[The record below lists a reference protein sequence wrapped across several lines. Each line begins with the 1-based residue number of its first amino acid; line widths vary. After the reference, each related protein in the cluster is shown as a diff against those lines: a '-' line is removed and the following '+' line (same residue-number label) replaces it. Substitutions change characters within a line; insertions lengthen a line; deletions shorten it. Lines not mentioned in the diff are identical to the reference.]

1 MFYELIAEASNE
13 WWKKPDCPCH
23 SFLQYVL
30 ERGKLRDAQIDAL
43 RHYLYLK
50 VVHDSKP
57 LYRIFTEYE
66 FGTLTDKEIGDSDC
80 YSSLREPNTP
90 LHNLAY
96 NAKKLKEKG
105 EPLPTAFKEVLSGH
119 HQEMDAQETLKSI
132 FYGIDYADYLFSLP
146 MGAGKTFLM
155 ACFIYTDLYFS
166 RLEPLNTAFAHN
178 FLILIPSGLKSSILP
193 SLKSIQE
200 FDPSWI
206 LPPEVASDIRREVK
220 FEVLDEKRS
229 ASKSNRI
236 KNQNAQKINAHA
248 PLNTLRGLVAVTNA
262 EKLLDRIG
270 AIDKADESALLLST
284 KELEEVKVA
293 NELRHI
299 IGEIPHL
306 SLLIDEVHHA
316 SDGEIKLRQVVTHWA
331 SNGNITNVL
340 GFSGTPYLS
349 KVEEIPL
356 FQDKCIKVKTI
367 SNIVYHYPLIE
378 GVGNFLK
385 SPKIKF
391 AKKGGLEIVTEGVQE
406 FIDNYGATTY
416 ADGTQAKLAIYCGNI
431 KTLEE
436 EIYPCVAQLVTAC
449 GWNPAETILK
459 YHRGNKEYPQPNE
472 AEYNFSSLDTP
483 FSPFR
488 IVLLVQIGKE
498 GWDCRSLTSVIL
510 PQRGACPQNM
520 VLQTSCRC
528 LREVDNAGCETAL
541 IWLNSDN
548 AKTLNKQ
555 LRDQQRTDISELNA
569 HESAPRFVTR
579 LRYNRLK
586 ECHLTTPITYYQ
598 LRVNYLLEIL
608 SEEIDTSGR
617 LGDKELLL
625 PSSQTLV
632 TTQEL
637 SGRILEKSS
646 TLADAQEEETTY
658 PITYR
663 AWLATIHK
671 ESFNTLSLA
680 TLRTYDEALRSIF
693 EQITEARAGLR
704 AGLSYLSPHFDQQA
718 IRAEIR
724 KAFIPKRTIKTEEEV
739 VPEEASLLIVDHLT
753 SPISVPERALYYPT
767 VQEVESV
774 IKFDRGEAPKA
785 LRPKVQQMIKEL
797 SKDKSYADM
806 IDWLEN
812 NAKSFDTLDNI
823 GASCSYHYLPYHFDS
838 RLEEQVFSQALLPLA
853 RQHRLEVYFNGD
865 DLLTQFAI
873 NCYKG
878 LETKEWSYLGKYYPD
893 FLMLQR
899 TESGEIARL
908 LIIETKGVAFAPLFR
923 DKKAFVEECFLRLN
937 NQEHSL
943 PYKMGFLYL
952 EEQKSMEQLEQSLAD
967 NVNIFFRTK

>member
-13 WWKKPDCPCH
+13 WWQKPDCPCH

-57 LYRIFTEYE
+57 LYQIFTEHE
-66 FGTLTDKEIGDSDC
+66 FGTLTDNEIGDSGC
-80 YSSLREPNTP
+80 YSLLREPNTP

-96 NAKKLKEKG
+96 DAKKLKEKG
-105 EPLPTAFKEVLSGH
+105 EPLPTAFKEVLSSH
-119 HQEMDAQETLKSI
+119 HQEMDAEETLKSI

-166 RLEPLNTAFAHN
+166 RLEPFNTAFAHN
-178 FLILIPSGLKSSILP
+178 FLILIPSGLKNSILP

-248 PLNTLRGLVAVTNA
+248 PLNTMRGLVAVTNA

-349 KVEEIPL
+349 KAEEIPL

-385 SPKIKF
+385 SPEIKF

-436 EIYPCVAQLVTAC
+436 EIYPCVAQLVTAH
-449 GWNPAETILK
+449 GWSPAETILK
-459 YHRGNKEYPQPNE
+459 YHRGNKEYPQPDE
-472 AEYNFSSLDTP
+472 AEYHFSSLDTP

-617 LGDKELLL
+617 LGDKDLLL

-637 SGRILEKSS
+637 SGRVLGKQV
-646 TLADAQEEETTY
+646 TLAEAQEEETTY

-693 EQITEARAGLR
+693 EQITEVR

-724 KAFIPKRTIKTEEEV
+724 KAFIPKRTIKTKEEV
-739 VPEEASLLIVDHLT
+739 VPEKASLLIVDHLT

-767 VQEVESV
+767 VQEAESV
-774 IKFDRGEAPKA
+774 IAFDRGEAPKE
-785 LRPKVQQMIKEL
+785 LRPMIQQMIKEL
-797 SKDKSYADM
+797 SKDKSYTNT
-806 IDWLEN
+806 IEGLT
-812 NAKSFDTLDNI
+812 KSEHSYDTLDNI

-865 DLLTQFAI
+865 DLLTEFAI

-937 NQEHSL
+937 NEEQKL
-943 PYKMGFLYL
+943 PYEMDFLYL
-952 EEQKSMEQLEQSLAD
+952 EEQRSMEQLERLLTSK
-967 NVNIFFRTK
+967 VNTFFRTK

>member
-1 MFYELIAEASNE
+1 MFYKLIAEASNE